1 MSSVT
6 ATVINNTSMTLTATA
21 GSASHGNTP
30 SILSPTLAPHS
41 TTTNVFVAHSDGAGV
56 EGNVNVAGG
65 GVSFSL
71 NYDNPVIGSNSGS
84 VLAWGSYNGSC
95 QAGGGTDA
103 TFVYVLNAN

>member
-6 ATVINNTSMTLTATA
+6 ATVINNTNLTLVVTS

-30 SILSPTLAPHS
+30 SVLSPTLPPNS
-41 TTTNVFVAHSDGAGV
+41 TTNNVFVAHSDGAGV

-84 VLAWGSYNGSC
+84 VSAWGSYNGSC

-103 TFVYVLNAN
+103 TFVYTLNAS

>member
-6 ATVINNTSMTLTATA
+6 ATVINNTNLTLVVTS

-30 SILSPTLAPHS
+30 SVLSPTLPPNS
-41 TTTNVFVAHSDGAGV
+41 TTNNVFVAHSDGAGV

-71 NYDNPVIGSNSGS
+71 NYDNLVIGSNSGS
-84 VLAWGSYNGSC
+84 VSSGSYNGSC

-103 TFVYVLNAN
+103 TFVYTLNAS